1 MMKMEME
8 TRWVKLVNALA
19 QDELRKF
26 VLDRDRF
33 TFKGIHRG
41 QAVFQWVL
49 ISREYDVA
57 LLSDLSKY
65 VEVFRRSVNQLAE
78 VTTAKICIKRHPTDQ
93 YYSAQSYLVWYY
105 YIHFDQSAEKGN
117 SALLPVAADLQQ
129 FWRKACTYSN
139 LDSGQVRI
147 CGYQEHLGVVELT
160 VSSSLKEIRY
170 RGGIKKYAQ
179 DKHGPLLH
187 CLKGY
192 ATINFIE
199 FFIKVHSESTE
210 YYFAGP
216 VGDELFLINEYE
228 LD

>member
-1 MMKMEME
+1 MKMEME

-26 VLDRDRF
+26 VLDIDRF

-49 ISREYDVA
+49 INREYDVE

-65 VEVFRRSVNQLAE
+65 VEAFRKSVNQLAE
-78 VTTAKICIKRHPTDQ
+78 ITTAKICIKRHPADQ
-93 YYSAQSYLVWYY
+93 YYSSQRYLVWYY
-105 YIHFDQSAEKGN
+105 YVHFDQSAARGN
-117 SALLPVAADLQQ
+117 SALLPVAADLQR
-129 FWRKACTYSN
+129 FWRKAGSYSK

-147 CGYQEHLGVVELT
+147 CAYQEDLGVMELE
-160 VSSSLKEIRY
+160 VSSSLKEIRM
-170 RGGIKKYAQ
+170 RGGINKFAQVKY
-179 DKHGPLLH
+179 GPLLN
-187 CLKGY
+187 CLRGY
-192 ATINFIE
+192 AKINFVE
-199 FFIKVHSESTE
+199 FYIKVHSESTE

-216 VGDELFLINEYE
+216 VGEELFLIKEYE